1 MPSASSSRQEHEC
14 GVDYLAEGLVR
25 LGHDRV
31 SGLVGAVLAPPFS
44 DDANARMIRMHKG
57 RGKHRPYKI

>member
-1 MPSASSSRQEHEC
+1 
-14 GVDYLAEGLVR
+14 LAEGLVR